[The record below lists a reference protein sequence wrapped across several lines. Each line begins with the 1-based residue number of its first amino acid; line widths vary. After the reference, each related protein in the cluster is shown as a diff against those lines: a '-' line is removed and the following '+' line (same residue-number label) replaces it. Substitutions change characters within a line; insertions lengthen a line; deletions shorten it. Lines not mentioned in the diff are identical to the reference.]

1 MTRTF
6 IQTKEFS
13 RNWDDLGFDE
23 EDLRVL
29 ELDIMKNPDKYS
41 VMSGT
46 GALEV
51 SNMSDNRVFNSIMT
65 GLNEAL
71 EDAQS
76 EKPILKRHKIVV
88 EPVKIYEAAEV
99 KKIRNSTGMSQ
110 KSFASYIGVSDKTVE
125 AWEAGINHPSG
136 AASRLLRMMEMDK
149 DLVIRFPFVK
159 NAIAK

>member
-13 RNWDDLGFDE
+13 RNWDDLGFDD

-110 KSFASYIGVSDKTVE
+110 K
-125 AWEAGINHPSG
+125 
-136 AASRLLRMMEMDK
+136 
-149 DLVIRFPFVK
+149 
-159 NAIAK
+159 